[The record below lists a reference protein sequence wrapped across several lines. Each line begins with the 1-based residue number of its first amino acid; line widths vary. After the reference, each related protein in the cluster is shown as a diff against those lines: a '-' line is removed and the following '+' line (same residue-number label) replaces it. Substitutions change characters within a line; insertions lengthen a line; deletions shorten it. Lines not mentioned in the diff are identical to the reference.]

1 MPLLSTTPAI
11 GFSGFAAALPERRM
25 NLEELASL
33 GLLLSPAST
42 LASLGFDHARVAGAD
57 CDVFR
62 LARDAA
68 ASALSDACL
77 LPADIDVLL
86 WASALPEN
94 HLQPGAFPGSH
105 LARFNSAASRL
116 QDELGLDRAVI
127 HGIAQQGC
135 GGLFAALR
143 TARALLLAEPALRHV
158 LCVGVDALPPGCPRE
173 MLYNVVSDAAAAVVV
188 SRDPALDRLHWID
201 ALVVS
206 KGYYWDVPAR
216 QKEIIASYFPTSRLV
231 IGELL
236 ARNGLA
242 GADIAHLVPTGV
254 GADSW
259 PILAQLC
266 GIPADRLR
274 PAAGS
279 FGHTIAADNLLHLA
293 ALRASGGIRPGDRLL
308 LFTYG
313 FGSSW
318 CGLLLG
324 QPADPA

>member
-1 MPLLSTTPAI
+1 MPPTTASPCI
-11 GFSGFAAALPERRM
+11 GIPGFAAILPPTR
-25 NLEELASL
+25 LTLDELASR
-33 GLLLSPAST
+33 GLLVSPAAT
-42 LASLGFDHARVAGAD
+42 LSALGFYRVHVA
-57 CDVFR
+57 
-62 LARDAA
+62 DAA
-68 ASALSDACL
+68 HDAFHLATQAATAALADAA
-77 LPADIDVLL
+77 LPAEAIDVLL

-94 HLQPGAFPGSH
+94 HLQPGAHPHSH

-127 HGIAQQGC
+127 HGVAQQGC

-158 LCVGVDALPPGCPRE
+158 LCVGVDVLPPDCPRE

-188 SRDPALDRLHWID
+188 SRDPSPACLRWVD
-201 ALVVS
+201 AHVVS

-236 ARNGLA
+236 ARNALA
-242 GADIAHLVPTGV
+242 PTDLAHLVPTGV

-266 GIPADRLR
+266 GIPTDRLR
-274 PAAGS
+274 PVAGS
-279 FGHTIAADNLLHLA
+279 FGHTIAADNFLHLA
-293 ALRASGGIRPGDRLL
+293 ALRASGGIRAGDRLL

-318 CGLLLG
+318 CGLLLE
-324 QPADPA
+324 QPSA

>member
-1 MPLLSTTPAI
+1 M
-11 GFSGFAAALPERRM
+11 
-25 NLEELASL
+25 
-33 GLLLSPAST
+33 
-42 LASLGFDHARVAGAD
+42 GFDHARVAEAGEGA
-57 CDVFR
+57 FQ
-62 LARDAA
+62 LAREASAA
-68 ASALSDACL
+68 ALHDAGL
-77 LPADIDVLL
+77 VPADIDVLL

-94 HLQPGAFPGSH
+94 HLQPSAFTGSH

-116 QDELGLDRAVI
+116 QEELALDRAVI

-143 TARALLLAEPALRHV
+143 TGRALLLAEPGLRHV

-173 MLYNVVSDAAAAVVV
+173 MLYNVVSDAAAAVVL
-188 SRDPALDRLHWID
+188 SRDPTPDSLRWLD
-201 ALVVS
+201 AQVVS

-236 ARNGLA
+236 ARNGLT
-242 GADIAHLVPTGV
+242 GPDIAHLVPTGV

-266 GIPADRLR
+266 GIPTDRIR

-324 QPADPA
+324 QPAVSA

>member
-1 MPLLSTTPAI
+1 MSIDRTSPAI
-11 GFSGFAAALPERRM
+11 GFSGFAAVLPPGRVT
-25 NLEELASL
+25 LDSL
-33 GLLLSPAST
+33 SARGLLLSPPST
-42 LASLGFDHARVAGAD
+42 LAALGFDHARVADSDNDA
-57 CDVFR
+57 FR
-62 LARDAA
+62 LAMQA
-68 ASALSDACL
+68 ASAALSDANL
-77 LPADIDVLL
+77 EPAAIDVLL

-94 HLQPGAFPGSH
+94 HVQPGFHPASH

-116 QDELGLDRAVI
+116 QDELGLDRAIV

-143 TARALLLAEPALRHV
+143 TARALLLAEPTLRHV
-158 LCVGVDALPPGCPRE
+158 LCVGVDVLPPDCPRE
-173 MLYNVVSDAAAAVVV
+173 MLYNVVSDAAAAVIV
-188 SRDPALDRLHWID
+188 SRDPRSGSLLWVD
-201 ALVVS
+201 AVNFS

-231 IGELL
+231 IDELL
-236 ARNGLA
+236 TRNHLTGHDL
-242 GADIAHLVPTGV
+242 AHLVPTGV

-266 GIPADRLR
+266 GIPTDRLR

-279 FGHTIAADNLLHLA
+279 FGHTIAADNFLHLA
-293 ALRASGGIRPGDRLL
+293 ALRAAGGICDGDRLL

-318 CGLLLG
+318 CGLLLE
-324 QPADPA
+324 QPTT